1 MVSSKN
7 YNFTKKELSKDIFL
21 KVGISNVYINLI
33 TDDLINILKILIKKD
48 KLIIKN
54 FATFKTILKKE
65 RMGRNPKTRE
75 SYKIKK
81 RKALSLIVSKHLNKQ
96 INIY

>member
-33 TDDLINILKILIKKD
+33 TDDLIDILKILIKK
-48 KLIIKN
+48 LI
-54 FATFKTILKKE
+54 L
-65 RMGRNPKTRE
+65 
-75 SYKIKK
+75 
-81 RKALSLIVSKHLNKQ
+81 L
-96 INIY
+96 

>member
-33 TDDLINILKILIKKD
+33 TDDLIDILKILIKKD

-54 FATFKTILKKE
+54 FDTYKTILKKE